1 MCQSAEHQDFFGFF
15 LYYLQRKEKKATKP
29 PKSLTV
35 LNLFL
40 SVAHL
45 MESLSRVQTIYQHHK
60 LLQLSLSNQ
69 SMSPLNNLSTISD
82 KSVRNNQVIQPW
94 CKKTLD
100 NPTDWLSRI
109 KFFLFFLNELDST
122 AKLCQSPLQISPDS
136 AGRKK
141 KLNFS
146 NPNVYSQTEVEVH
159 QCPLFF
165 VRKKKS
171 SCNFILV
178 GSSHTHA
185 RTPTHKKQRYCGIRG
200 TVLSLPLSFL
210 LKLSLSAEL

>member
-109 KFFLFFLNELDST
+109 KFFLFFFKWARLNSQALPVASSDLT
-122 AKLCQSPLQISPDS
+122 RL
-136 AGRKK
+136 RWKK
-141 KLNFS
+141 KKTKFLKPECVQS
-146 NPNVYSQTEVEVH
+146 NRSWSTSVSP
-159 QCPLFF
+159 FF
-165 VRKKKS
+165 R
-171 SCNFILV
+171 
-178 GSSHTHA
+178 A
-185 RTPTHKKQRYCGIRG
+185 
-200 TVLSLPLSFL
+200 
-210 LKLSLSAEL
+210 

>member
-1 MCQSAEHQDFFGFF
+1 MCQSAEHQDFFWVF

-109 KFFLFFLNELDST
+109 KFFSFFKWARLNSQALPVRLFRSHQTPLEEKKTKFLKPECVQSNRSWST
-122 AKLCQSPLQISPDS
+122 SVSP
-136 AGRKK
+136 
-141 KLNFS
+141 
-146 NPNVYSQTEVEVH
+146 
-159 QCPLFF
+159 FF

-200 TVLSLPLSFL
+200 TVLSLPMSFL